1 MLTFDIIENLRVMN
15 GLTIGEV
22 CRRAGMTQPNQYYR
36 YRAGTVRARPAKL
49 RLLKEV
55 IEGRSWPRRPMPS
68 KLPEP
73 MFRALIASTYRGFLA
88 VLARE
93 QGLDPEAVAASQPSL
108 SKVSD
113 PAWLAA
119 ARVRALAVYCTCVE
133 LDVPGRRVAQAAGMT
148 KQAVS
153 ECLKRVEDLRDDPA
167 IDALVE
173 RVSRL
178 ISGRVE

>member
-1 MLTFDIIENLRVMN
+1 MLNFQSIDQERVANNLSVRA
-15 GLTIGEV
+15 V
-22 CRRAGMTQPNQYYR
+22 CKFAGVPITTYWR
-36 YRAGTVRARPAKL
+36 IATGRARPRPATL
-49 RLLKEV
+49 WRLQDAIKVARKGDRQAAAPKSLLV
-55 IEGRSWPRRPMPS
+55 G
-68 KLPEP
+68 
-73 MFRALIASTYRGFLA
+73 TYRGFLA
-88 VLARE
+88 LIARE

-119 ARVRALAVYCTCVE
+119 ARVRALAVYCTHVE
-133 LDVPGRRVAQAAGMT
+133 LGVPGRRVAEAAGMT